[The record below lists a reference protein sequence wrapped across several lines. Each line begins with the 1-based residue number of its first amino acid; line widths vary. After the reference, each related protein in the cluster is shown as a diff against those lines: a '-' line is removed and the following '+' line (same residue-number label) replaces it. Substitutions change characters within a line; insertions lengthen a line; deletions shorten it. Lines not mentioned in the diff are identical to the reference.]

1 MKTYEQWSARGKQL
15 GWAPDQYSEAAYQ
28 GYVNNMKAQSVGGGN
43 PGGQSKPLSYAPP
56 PLQSNT
62 SDLENQI
69 KQLADAMEAQTNAHA
84 AEIANI
90 KAKTP
95 KDVSKALNST
105 ILTGTAGTP
114 AEEEK
119 KRKMALTGG
128 AN

>member
-28 GYVNNMKAQSVGGGN
+28 GYVNNVKSQSVGGGN

-56 PLQSNT
+56 PLQQNE
-62 SDLENQI
+62 DLESQI
-69 KQLADAMEAQTNAHA
+69 KELTKKMEAQTQQYE

-90 KAKTP
+90 KAKAP

-105 ILTGTAGTP
+105 ILTGTVGTP

-119 KRKMALTGG
+119 KRKMALSAGS
-128 AN
+128 N

>member
-28 GYVNNMKAQSVGGGN
+28 GYVNNMKSQSSGGSSS
-43 PGGQSKPLSYAPP
+43 PAPLNYAPP
-56 PLQSNT
+56 PQQSNT
-62 SDLENQI
+62 SELESQI
-69 KQLADAMEAQTNAHA
+69 KQLTDKMEAQTNQYA
-84 AEIANI
+84 ADIANI
-90 KAKTP
+90 KAKAP
-95 KDVSKALNST
+95 KDVSKAMDST

-119 KRKMALTGG
+119 KRKMALTAG